1 MQEPDK
7 SGQSPQES
15 RPLGIAG
22 WIAIIVL
29 AGFLAGGIYY
39 AVYTWNEMAGTPM
52 PLLGWVYMAMGAFF
66 TLLLGGGLMALLFY
80 SSRKGKDF

>member
-1 MQEPDK
+1 LQEPDK

-15 RPLGIAG
+15 GAIGIAG

-29 AGFLAGGIYY
+29 AGFLVAGLLY
-39 AVYTWNEMAGTPM
+39 AMHAWNALPGTAIP
-52 PLLGWVYMAMGAFF
+52 PLGWVFMSLGVIF
-66 TLLLGGGLMALLFY
+66 TLLVGGGLMALLFY

>member
-7 SGQSPQES
+7 TAQSLQES
-15 RPLGIAG
+15 RLGTGG

-29 AGFLAGGIYY
+29 AGFLIGGILY
-39 AVYTWNEMAGTPM
+39 AIHGWRAIPGTPI
-52 PLLGWVYMAMGAFF
+52 PPIGWLFLSLGIFFSLLV
-66 TLLLGGGLMALLFY
+66 GGGLMALLFY

>member
-15 RPLGIAG
+15 RALGIAG

-29 AGFLAGGIYY
+29 AGFLVGGIFY
-39 AVYTWNEMAGTPM
+39 AMHAWNALPGTTIP
-52 PLLGWVYMAMGAFF
+52 PLGWVYMSLGAIL
-66 TLLLGGGLMALLFY
+66 TLLVGGGLMALLFY